1 MALRVGKLIVV
12 GAEAA
17 TMVCF
22 LAIPAATISVWMAG
36 LRPSSLKAS
45 GLTVDGRRSLRF
57 V

>member
-45 GLTVDGRRSLRF
+45 GLTVDGRSSLRF